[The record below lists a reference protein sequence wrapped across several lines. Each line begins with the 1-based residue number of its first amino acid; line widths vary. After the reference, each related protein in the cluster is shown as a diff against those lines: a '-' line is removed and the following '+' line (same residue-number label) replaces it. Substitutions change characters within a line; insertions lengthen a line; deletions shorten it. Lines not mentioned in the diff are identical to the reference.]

1 MKELYLIRH
10 GKTYG
15 NTLGR
20 YIGTT
25 DEPLCEEGRE
35 ALQAIF
41 EAGLYPMPDVLYGS
55 PLKRCRETGAILFPG
70 KKMIPV
76 SRLRE
81 CDFGEFENKNYKEL
95 SGNAA
100 YQAWIDSNGT
110 LPFPGGESREAFEE
124 RCVTGFQEVLADL
137 KGKAVHRAALVVHG
151 GTIMS
156 ILAAYAAQKEEF
168 YHWQVQNGEGFRM
181 LVNET
186 EKGGVFLDEISH
198 LCPDSGLCTGSD
210 LR

>member
-55 PLKRCRETGAILFPG
+55 PLKRCQETAAILFPG
-70 KKMIPV
+70 KEIRLA
-76 SRLRE
+76 SALRE

-100 YQAWIDSNGT
+100 YQAWLDSNGT
-110 LPFPGGESREAFEE
+110 LPFPGGESREGFEK
-124 RCVTGFQEVLADL
+124 RCREGFAELLNGLRDEPFC
-137 KGKAVHRAALVVHG
+137 RAAFVVHG

-156 ILAAYAAQKEEF
+156 ILSAYAAEKEEF
-168 YHWQVQNGEGFRM
+168 YHWQVKNGEGFRM
-181 LVNET
+181 LWDET
-186 EKGGVFLDEISH
+186 EKGGIILHEISH
-198 LCPDSGLCTGSD
+198 LCPDTGLSAGSD

>member
-70 KKMIPV
+70 K
-76 SRLRE
+76 
-81 CDFGEFENKNYKEL
+81 
-95 SGNAA
+95 
-100 YQAWIDSNGT
+100 
-110 LPFPGGESREAFEE
+110 
-124 RCVTGFQEVLADL
+124 EVLADL

-156 ILAAYAAQKEEF
+156 ILAAYAAEKEEF
-168 YHWQVQNGEGFRM
+168 YHWQIKNGEGFRM

-198 LCPDSGLCTGSD
+198 LCLDSGLCAGSD

>member
-55 PLKRCRETGAILFPG
+55 PLKRCRETASLIYPTLTQREEPL
-70 KKMIPV
+70 
-76 SRLRE
+76 LRE
-81 CDFGEFENKNYKEL
+81 CDFGDFENKNYLEL
-95 SGNAA
+95 NGNPD
-100 YQAWIDSNGT
+100 YQAWVDSGGT
-110 LPFPGGESREAFEE
+110 LPFPGGESREAFQE
-124 RCVTGFQEVLADL
+124 RCRRHQALT
-137 KGKAVHRAALVVHG
+137 AVISTLV
-151 GTIMS
+151 
-156 ILAAYAAQKEEF
+156 
-168 YHWQVQNGEGFRM
+168 
-181 LVNET
+181 
-186 EKGGVFLDEISH
+186 
-198 LCPDSGLCTGSD
+198 
-210 LR
+210 